1 MEIGNWEINYFPDLI
16 SSWKLKMQEMHCI
29 LLVFYIGAT
38 FFCAREAWEMLYFT
52 CTSRPSRRRV
62 ITRRRV
68 VCIPVEC
75 EDGPPSSRVC
85 LACFVSFVY
94 FFCRDPSDEF
104 LRGGTLRP
112 PAPPYVGIVAISC
125 GGEHCAPPRPPSAW
139 CIPFAPTP
147 AGGGTI

>member
-1 MEIGNWEINYFPDLI
+1 MKILNFSIRFLNACSYMFGSKPMSKITKINKF
-16 SSWKLKMQEMHCI
+16 Q
-29 LLVFYIGAT
+29 F
-38 FFCAREAWEMLYFT
+38 
-52 CTSRPSRRRV
+52 TSRPSRRRV

-68 VCIPVEC
+68 VCIPAEC

-112 PAPPYVGIVAISC
+112 PAPPLRRHSGDFLR
-125 GGEHCAPPRPPSAW
+125 GGTLRPPAPPFGMVDSLCAYS
-139 CIPFAPTP
+139 
-147 AGGGTI
+147 GGGGGPFNCSIFHIFRERCRKS